1 MRTIFARVALACCVA
16 LLTAQIVTAAVP
28 LGTPLAGFEDTLVAS
43 ISSPTGFAFTPDGRI
58 LVTQQTGRM
67 RVIRNATL
75 SGTTP
80 QIIQALDLSQTNRVC
95 TNSERGLLGVAVDPD
110 FGISNNRWI
119 YLYYTYNKFGQ
130 TANACNTNNS
140 TTPVNRVSRF
150 RLEDNDTVALASE
163 QILLDNI
170 VSNNGNHNG
179 GDLKFG
185 HDGNLY
191 VSIGDA
197 GCDIH
202 FLGDLSK
209 CAGNNA
215 AARDRSYL
223 LGVIARIAPDGSVPA
238 DNPYATTG
246 EPCRATGRNTAGKPC
261 RETFAWGLR
270 NPFRIAMDPN
280 ASGTRFFI
288 NDVGQ
293 DRWEEI
299 DESKAGVDYGWN
311 ICEGK
316 HLRNQDT
323 ACPAAANS
331 YTNPVFE
338 YRHDT
343 NSGLFVGCNSI
354 TGGAFVPN
362 GVWPA
367 AYTGVY
373 LFGDYGCGKIFSI
386 TPNGSG
392 GYTAANFVTNVGGAI
407 GLEFGPY
414 NGTQALY
421 YTTYGSGGQLRRV
434 FYQSGANRSP
444 TAQMSATPDSGDV
457 PLEVEFSASGSS
469 DPDSDPLT
477 YSWNFGDGHFA
488 VGGLNVS
495 HTYEITG
502 TYTAT
507 LAVSDGKGGSNMAS
521 KRIDV
526 GNLAPEAQILT
537 PGTDLRYAVGQ
548 QLVLTGS
555 ATDREDGTLAGDK
568 LSWEVLLH
576 HDDHTHPYFPATKG
590 LSVTITAPQPE
601 ALNATE
607 TSYLEVILTA
617 TDSRGLTSTITRTL
631 LPRLVNITLESQ
643 PAGAQFVVNGDTIT
657 APRTLV
663 SWENYQL
670 SIATPPIQT
679 GADGRPLIF
688 TGWSDGAGSQ
698 RDITTPGSPATYT
711 AVFAPAQKTFLPHLS
726 R

>member
-16 LLTAQIVTAAVP
+16 LLAAQVVTAAVP
-28 LGTPLAGFEDTLVAS
+28 LGTPLTGFEDALVAAV
-43 ISSPTGFAFTPDGRI
+43 SSPTGFAFTPDGRI
-58 LVTQQTGRM
+58 LVAQQTGRL

-80 QIIQALDLSQTNRVC
+80 QVIQALDLSQTNRVC

-130 TANACNTNNS
+130 TANSCNTNNS
-140 TTPVNRVSRF
+140 TAPVNRVSRF
-150 RLEDNDTVALASE
+150 RLEDSDTVALATE

-185 HDGNLY
+185 RDGFLY

-202 FLGDLSK
+202 FLGDTSK

-238 DNPYATTG
+238 DNPYAATG
-246 EPCRATGRNTAGKPC
+246 EPCGATGRNTASKPC
-261 RETFAWGLR
+261 RETFGWGLR

-280 ASGTRFFI
+280 HNGTRFFI

-293 DRWEEI
+293 DRWEEVS
-299 DESKAGVDYGWN
+299 EGKSGADYGWN
-311 ICEGK
+311 ICEGA
-316 HLRNQDT
+316 HLRNQDA
-323 ACPAAANS
+323 ACPAATNGS
-331 YTNPVFE
+331 TNPVFD

-343 NSGLFVGCNSI
+343 GSGLFVGCNSI
-354 TGGAFVPN
+354 TGGAFVPD
-362 GVWPA
+362 GIWPA

-373 LFGDYGCGKIFSI
+373 LVGDYGCGKIFSL
-386 TPNGSG
+386 TPNGNG
-392 GYTAANFVTNVGGAI
+392 GYTAANFVTGVGGAI

-434 FYQSGANRSP
+434 FYQSGANRAP
-444 TAQMSATPDSGDV
+444 TAVIGAAPDAGDP
-457 PLEVEFSASGSS
+457 PLEVAFSAAGSS

-477 YSWNFGDGHFA
+477 YSWNFGDGSPA
-488 VGGLNVS
+488 AGPNVS
-495 HTYEITG
+495 HTYQTTG

-507 LAVSDGKGGSNMAS
+507 LTASDGKGGSGSTS

-526 GNLAPEAQILT
+526 GNLAPVAQILT
-537 PGTDLRYAVGQ
+537 PAADLRYAVGQ

-555 ATDREDGTLAGDK
+555 ATDREDGELAGDR

-576 HDDHTHPYFPATKG
+576 HDDHTHPYFPASSG
-590 LSVTITAPQPE
+590 LSATITAPQPE
-601 ALNATE
+601 ALAATE
-607 TSYLEVILTA
+607 TSYLEIILTA
-617 TDSRGLTSTITRTL
+617 TDSHGLTSTITRTIQ
-631 LPRLVNITLESQ
+631 PRLVNITLDSQ
-643 PAGAQFVVNGDTIT
+643 PAGAQFMVNGDTIT

-663 SWENYQL
+663 SWENYRL
-670 SIATPPIQT
+670 SIATPPLQT
-679 GADGRPLIF
+679 GADGQPLIF

-698 RDITTPGSPATYT
+698 REITTPVSPASYT
-711 AVFAPAQKTFLPHLS
+711 AIFAPARQIFLPQLQ